1 MKFGPLVFASGH
13 FLSIFLGMTN
23 TASDFYSQHFEVA
36 GFIREVFGYM
46 DRFKGQLF
54 ILKID
59 DSLMDHPLFPVL
71 MRDIALLHKAGIRII
86 IVPGTR
92 NSIDAQLKAWE
103 IESKFHNGVR
113 LTSEDA
119 LPLIEQASLGVAQ
132 RIMSHL
138 TASGLR
144 GIQGNWVLARS
155 LGVIGGVDYMRTGKI
170 ERIQRDILEQLL
182 NEKFVPI
189 IPPIGW
195 NKLGHAYN
203 ISSTELA
210 TEICKYMQVG
220 KLFFIGSENGIK
232 LKGLV
237 TGKNTKYLEPTESGV
252 ISAMDVDQAKEL
264 LELNSDVLNFA
275 QMDYLLNAIH
285 ACEAGANRVHL
296 LSGEFQGSV
305 LTEVFSARGDGTMV
319 YANQYSSIRPANIE
333 DIPDILRIMQDYI
346 AKGFLVPR
354 TQESISEKLKDYVV
368 YSIDNSIHGCGAL
381 HEFEDNCAEVAGI
394 AVGANYRKSGIGEA
408 IVRHLISVGRMK
420 GYKKLFLLT
429 TQALDWFY
437 PFGFEDGTIED
448 LPKSKRDHYN
458 TKRNSRIL
466 VMPLDK

>member
-1 MKFGPLVFASGH
+1 MS
-13 FLSIFLGMTN
+13 N
-23 TASDFYSQHFEVA
+23 TVSDFYSQHFEVS

-54 ILKID
+54 VLKIED
-59 DSLMDHPLFPVL
+59 GLMDHPLFPVL

-103 IESKFHNGVR
+103 IESNFEGGVR
-113 LTSEDA
+113 LTSEEA

-138 TASGLR
+138 TASGLS

-155 LGVIGGVDYMRTGKI
+155 LGVIDGVDYMRTGRI

-195 NKLGHAYN
+195 NKLGQAYN

-210 TEICKYMQVG
+210 TELCKYMQVG

-232 LKGLV
+232 LDGLA
-237 TGKNTKYLEPTESGV
+237 TGKNTNYLEPTDSGV
-252 ISAMDVDQAKEL
+252 ISALDVDQAKEL
-264 LELNSDVLNFA
+264 LELNAEKLNFA
-275 QMDYLLNAIH
+275 QKDYLQNAIN

-305 LTEVFSARGDGTMV
+305 LQEVFSARGDGTMV
-319 YANQYSSIRPANIE
+319 YANQYSSIRPANME

-346 AKGFLVPR
+346 AKGYLVPR

-381 HEFEDNCAEVAGI
+381 HEFEDGMAEVAAI
-394 AVGANYRKSGIGEA
+394 AVAANYRKSGIGDA
-408 IVRHLISVGRMK
+408 IVRHLISMGKMK

-437 PFGFEDGTIED
+437 PFGFEDGSVED
-448 LPKSKRDHYN
+448 LPKSKREHYN
-458 TKRNSRIL
+458 AKRKSRIL
-466 VMPLDK
+466 IMPLE

>member
-1 MKFGPLVFASGH
+1 MS
-13 FLSIFLGMTN
+13 N
-23 TASDFYSQHFEVA
+23 TVSDFYSQHFEVS

-54 ILKID
+54 VLKIED
-59 DSLMDHPLFPVL
+59 GLMDHPLFPVL

-103 IESKFHNGVR
+103 IESKFEGGVR
-113 LTSEDA
+113 LTSEEA

-138 TASGLR
+138 TASGLS

-155 LGVIGGVDYMRTGKI
+155 LGVIEGVDYMRTGRI
-170 ERIQRDILEQLL
+170 ERIQRDILDQLL

-195 NKLGHAYN
+195 NKLGQAYN

-210 TEICKYMQVG
+210 TELCKYMQVG

-232 LKGLV
+232 LDGLA
-237 TGKNTKYLEPTESGV
+237 TGKNTNYLEPTDSGV
-252 ISAMDVDQAKEL
+252 ISALDVDQAKEL
-264 LELNSDVLNFA
+264 LDLNGDKLNFA
-275 QMDYLLNAIH
+275 QKDYLQNAIN

-305 LTEVFSARGDGTMV
+305 LQEVFSARGDGTMV
-319 YANQYSSIRPANIE
+319 YANQYSSIRPANME

-346 AKGFLVPR
+346 AKGYLVPR
-354 TQESISEKLKDYVV
+354 TQESISERLKDYVV

-381 HEFEDNCAEVAGI
+381 HEFEDGMAEVAAI
-394 AVGANYRKSGIGEA
+394 AVAANYRKSGIGDA

-437 PFGFEDGTIED
+437 PFGFEDGSVED
-448 LPKSKRDHYN
+448 LPKSKREHYN
-458 TKRNSRIL
+458 TKRKSRIL
-466 VMPLDK
+466 IMPLEK

>member
-1 MKFGPLVFASGH
+1 MS
-13 FLSIFLGMTN
+13 N
-23 TASDFYSQHFEVA
+23 TVSDFYSQHFEVS

-54 ILKID
+54 VLKIED
-59 DSLMDHPLFPVL
+59 GLMDHPLFPVL

-103 IESKFHNGVR
+103 IESKFEGGVR
-113 LTSEDA
+113 LTSEEA

-138 TASGLR
+138 TASGLS

-155 LGVIGGVDYMRTGKI
+155 LGVIDGVDYMRTGRI

-195 NKLGHAYN
+195 NKLGQAYN

-210 TEICKYMQVG
+210 TELCKYMQVG

-232 LKGLV
+232 LDGLA
-237 TGKNTKYLEPTESGV
+237 TGKNTSYLEPTDSGV
-252 ISAMDVDQAKEL
+252 ISALDVDQAKEL
-264 LELNSDVLNFA
+264 LELNADKLNFA
-275 QMDYLLNAIH
+275 QKDYLQNAIN

-305 LTEVFSARGDGTMV
+305 LQEVFSARGDGTMV
-319 YANQYSSIRPANIE
+319 YANQYSSIRPANME

-346 AKGFLVPR
+346 AKGYLVPR
-354 TQESISEKLKDYVV
+354 TQESISERLKDYVV

-381 HEFEDNCAEVAGI
+381 HEFEDGMAEVAAI
-394 AVGANYRKSGIGEA
+394 AVAANYRKSGIGDA

-420 GYKKLFLLT
+420 CYKKLFLLT

-437 PFGFEDGTIED
+437 PFGFEDGSVED
-448 LPKSKRDHYN
+448 LPKSKREHYN
-458 TKRNSRIL
+458 TKRKSRIL

>member
-1 MKFGPLVFASGH
+1 MS
-13 FLSIFLGMTN
+13 N
-23 TASDFYSQHFEVA
+23 TVSDFYSQHFEVS

-54 ILKID
+54 VLKIED
-59 DSLMDHPLFPVL
+59 GLMDHPLFPVL

-103 IESKFHNGVR
+103 IESKFEGGVR
-113 LTSEDA
+113 LTSEEA

-138 TASGLR
+138 TASGLS

-155 LGVIGGVDYMRTGKI
+155 LGVIEGVDYMRTGRI

-195 NKLGHAYN
+195 NKLGQAYN

-210 TEICKYMQVG
+210 TELCKYMQVG

-232 LKGLV
+232 LEGLA
-237 TGKNTKYLEPTESGV
+237 TGKNTKYLEPTDSGV
-252 ISAMDVDQAKEL
+252 ISALDVDQAKEL
-264 LELNSDVLNFA
+264 LELNADKLNFA
-275 QMDYLLNAIH
+275 P
-285 ACEAGANRVHL
+285 GANRVHL

-305 LTEVFSARGDGTMV
+305 LQEVFSARGDGTMV
-319 YANQYSSIRPANIE
+319 YANQYSSIRPANME

-346 AKGFLVPR
+346 AKGYLVPR

-381 HEFEDNCAEVAGI
+381 HEFEDGMAEVAAI
-394 AVGANYRKSGIGEA
+394 AVAANYRKSGIGDA

-437 PFGFEDGTIED
+437 PFGFEDGSVED
-448 LPKSKRDHYN
+448 LPKSKREHYN
-458 TKRNSRIL
+458 TKRKSRIL

>member
-1 MKFGPLVFASGH
+1 MS
-13 FLSIFLGMTN
+13 N
-23 TASDFYSQHFEVA
+23 TVSDFYSQHFEVS

-54 ILKID
+54 VLKIED
-59 DSLMDHPLFPVL
+59 GLMDHPLFPVL

-103 IESKFHNGVR
+103 IESKFEGGVR
-113 LTSEDA
+113 LTSEEA

-138 TASGLR
+138 TASGLS

-155 LGVIGGVDYMRTGKI
+155 LGVIDGVDYMRTGRI

-195 NKLGHAYN
+195 NKLGQAYN

-210 TEICKYMQVG
+210 TELCKYMQVG

-232 LKGLV
+232 LDGLA
-237 TGKNTKYLEPTESGV
+237 TGKNTNYLEPTDSGV
-252 ISAMDVDQAKEL
+252 ISALDVDQAKEL
-264 LELNSDVLNFA
+264 LELNAEKLNFA
-275 QMDYLLNAIH
+275 QKDYLQNAIN

-305 LTEVFSARGDGTMV
+305 LQEVFSARGDGTMV
-319 YANQYSSIRPANIE
+319 YANQYSSIRPANME

-346 AKGFLVPR
+346 AKGYLVPR

-381 HEFEDNCAEVAGI
+381 HEFENGMAEVAAI
-394 AVGANYRKSGIGEA
+394 AVAANYRKSGIGDA

-437 PFGFEDGTIED
+437 PFGFEDGSVED
-448 LPKSKRDHYN
+448 LPKSKREHYN
-458 TKRNSRIL
+458 AKRKSRIL
-466 VMPLDK
+466 IMPLEK

>member
-1 MKFGPLVFASGH
+1 MNKS
-13 FLSIFLGMTN
+13 
-23 TASDFYSQHFEVA
+23 ASDFYSQHFEVA

-92 NSIDAQLKAWE
+92 KSIDAQLKAWE
-103 IESKFHNGVR
+103 IESKFHDGVR
-113 LTSEDA
+113 LTSEEA

-138 TASGLR
+138 TASGLS

-155 LGVIGGVDYMRTGKI
+155 LGVIDGVDYMRTGRI
-170 ERIQRDILEQLL
+170 ERIQRDILDQLL

-210 TEICKYMQVG
+210 TEICKYMKVG
-220 KLFFIGSENGIK
+220 KLFFIGNENGIK

-252 ISAMDVDQAKEL
+252 ISALDVDQAKEL
-264 LELNSDVLNFA
+264 LELNSDILNFA
-275 QMDYLLNAIH
+275 QMDYLMNAIH

-305 LTEVFSARGDGTMV
+305 LQEVFSARGDGTMV

-333 DIPDILRIMQDYI
+333 DIPANIEDIPDILRIMQDYI
-346 AKGFLVPR
+346 AKGYLVPR

-381 HEFEDNCAEVAGI
+381 HAFEDGMAEIAGI
-394 AVGANYRKSGIGEA
+394 AVGANYRKSGIGDA
-408 IVRHLISVGRMK
+408 IVRHLISIGRMK

-437 PFGFEDGTIED
+437 PFGFEDGTVED
-448 LPKSKRDHYN
+448 LPKSKRDNYN
-458 TKRNSRIL
+458 QKRNSRIL
-466 VMPLDK
+466 VLPLEK

>member
-1 MKFGPLVFASGH
+1 MS
-13 FLSIFLGMTN
+13 N
-23 TASDFYSQHFEVA
+23 TASDFYSQHFEVS

-54 ILKID
+54 VLKIED
-59 DSLMDHPLFPVL
+59 GLMDHPLFPVL

-103 IESKFHNGVR
+103 IESKFEGGVR
-113 LTSEDA
+113 LTSEEA

-138 TASGLR
+138 TASGLS

-155 LGVIGGVDYMRTGKI
+155 LGVIEGVDYMRTGRI

-182 NEKFVPI
+182 NERFVPI

-195 NKLGHAYN
+195 NKLGQAYN

-210 TEICKYMQVG
+210 TELCKYMQVG

-232 LKGLV
+232 LDGLA
-237 TGKNTKYLEPTESGV
+237 TGKNTNYLEPTDSGV
-252 ISAMDVDQAKEL
+252 ISALDVDQAKEL
-264 LELNSDVLNFA
+264 LDLNGDKLNFA
-275 QMDYLLNAIH
+275 QKDYLQNAIN

-305 LTEVFSARGDGTMV
+305 LQEVFSARGDGTMV
-319 YANQYSSIRPANIE
+319 YANQYSSIRPANME

-346 AKGFLVPR
+346 AKGYLVPR
-354 TQESISEKLKDYVV
+354 TQESISERLKDYVV

-381 HEFEDNCAEVAGI
+381 HEFEDGMAEVAAI
-394 AVGANYRKSGIGEA
+394 AVAANYRKSGIGDA

-437 PFGFEDGTIED
+437 PFGFEDGSVED
-448 LPKSKRDHYN
+448 LPKSKREHYN
-458 TKRNSRIL
+458 TKRKSRIL
-466 VMPLDK
+466 IMPLEK

>member
-1 MKFGPLVFASGH
+1 MNKS
-13 FLSIFLGMTN
+13 
-23 TASDFYSQHFEVA
+23 ASDFYSQHFEVA

-92 NSIDAQLKAWE
+92 KSIDAQLKAWE
-103 IESKFHNGVR
+103 IESKFHDGVR
-113 LTSEDA
+113 LTSEEA

-138 TASGLR
+138 TASGLS

-155 LGVIGGVDYMRTGKI
+155 LGVIDGVDYMRTGRI
-170 ERIQRDILEQLL
+170 ERIQRDILDQLL

-210 TEICKYMQVG
+210 TEICKYMKVG
-220 KLFFIGSENGIK
+220 KLFFIGNENGIK

-252 ISAMDVDQAKEL
+252 ISALDVDQAKEL
-264 LELNSDVLNFA
+264 
-275 QMDYLLNAIH
+275 
-285 ACEAGANRVHL
+285 EAGANRVHL

-305 LTEVFSARGDGTMV
+305 LQEVFSARGDGTMV

-346 AKGFLVPR
+346 AKGYLVPR

-381 HEFEDNCAEVAGI
+381 HAFEDGMAEIAGI
-394 AVGANYRKSGIGEA
+394 AVGANYRKSGIGDA
-408 IVRHLISVGRMK
+408 IVRHLISIGRMK

-437 PFGFEDGTIED
+437 PFGFEDGTVED
-448 LPKSKRDHYN
+448 LPKSKRDNYN
-458 TKRNSRIL
+458 QKRNSRIL
-466 VMPLDK
+466 VLPLEK

>member
-1 MKFGPLVFASGH
+1 MS
-13 FLSIFLGMTN
+13 N
-23 TASDFYSQHFEVA
+23 TVSDFYSQHFEVS

-54 ILKID
+54 VLKIED
-59 DSLMDHPLFPVL
+59 GLMDHPLFPVL

-103 IESKFHNGVR
+103 IESKFEGGVR
-113 LTSEDA
+113 LTSEEA

-138 TASGLR
+138 TASGLS
-144 GIQGNWVLARS
+144 GIQGSWVLARS
-155 LGVIGGVDYMRTGKI
+155 LCGIDGVDCMRTGRI
-170 ERIQRDILEQLL
+170 GRIQRDILEQLL

-195 NKLGHAYN
+195 NKLGQAYN

-210 TEICKYMQVG
+210 TELCKYMQVG

-232 LKGLV
+232 LDGLA
-237 TGKNTKYLEPTESGV
+237 TGKNTNYLEPTDSGV
-252 ISAMDVDQAKEL
+252 ISALDVDQAKEL
-264 LELNSDVLNFA
+264 LELNAEKLNFA
-275 QMDYLLNAIH
+275 QKDYLQNAIN

-305 LTEVFSARGDGTMV
+305 LQEVFSARGDGTMV
-319 YANQYSSIRPANIE
+319 YANQYSSIRPANME

-346 AKGFLVPR
+346 AKGYLVPR
-354 TQESISEKLKDYVV
+354 TQESISERLKDYVV

-381 HEFEDNCAEVAGI
+381 HEFEDGMAEVAAI
-394 AVGANYRKSGIGEA
+394 AVAANYRKSGIGDA

-429 TQALDWFY
+429 TQALDWCY
-437 PFGFEDGTIED
+437 PCGFEDGSVED
-448 LPKSKRDHYN
+448 LPKSKREHYN
-458 TKRNSRIL
+458 TKRKSRIL
-466 VMPLDK
+466 IMPLEK

>member
-1 MKFGPLVFASGH
+1 M
-13 FLSIFLGMTN
+13 
-23 TASDFYSQHFEVA
+23 SDFYSQHFEVS

-54 ILKID
+54 VLKIED
-59 DSLMDHPLFPVL
+59 GLMDHPLFPVL

-103 IESKFHNGVR
+103 IESKFEGGVR
-113 LTSEDA
+113 LTSEEA

-138 TASGLR
+138 TASGLS

-155 LGVIGGVDYMRTGKI
+155 LGVIEGVDYMRTGRI

-182 NEKFVPI
+182 NERFVPI

-195 NKLGHAYN
+195 NKLGQAYN

-210 TEICKYMQVG
+210 TELCKYMQVG

-232 LKGLV
+232 LDGLA
-237 TGKNTKYLEPTESGV
+237 TGKNTNYLEPTDSGV
-252 ISAMDVDQAKEL
+252 ISALDVDQAKEL
-264 LELNSDVLNFA
+264 LELNAEKLNFA
-275 QMDYLLNAIH
+275 QKDYLQNAIN

-305 LTEVFSARGDGTMV
+305 LQEVFSARGDGTMV
-319 YANQYSSIRPANIE
+319 YANQYSSIRPANMEGLRGVQHRQQHSWLRRTPRIRGRHGRGGRYRCGRQLPQVRYRRRHCTALDFCGPYE
-333 DIPDILRIMQDYI
+333 GLQEAVLADHSGPRLVLSLRIR
-346 AKGFLVPR
+346 GWLR
-354 TQESISEKLKDYVV
+354 
-368 YSIDNSIHGCGAL
+368 
-381 HEFEDNCAEVAGI
+381 
-394 AVGANYRKSGIGEA
+394 
-408 IVRHLISVGRMK
+408 
-420 GYKKLFLLT
+420 
-429 TQALDWFY
+429 
-437 PFGFEDGTIED
+437 
-448 LPKSKRDHYN
+448 
-458 TKRNSRIL
+458 
-466 VMPLDK
+466 

>member
-1 MKFGPLVFASGH
+1 MS
-13 FLSIFLGMTN
+13 N
-23 TASDFYSQHFEVA
+23 TVSDFYSQHFEVS

-54 ILKID
+54 VLKIED
-59 DSLMDHPLFPVL
+59 GLMDHPLFPVL

-103 IESKFHNGVR
+103 IESKFEGGVR
-113 LTSEDA
+113 LTSEEA

-138 TASGLR
+138 TASGLS

-155 LGVIGGVDYMRTGKI
+155 LGVIEGVDYMRTGRI

-195 NKLGHAYN
+195 NKLGQAYN

-210 TEICKYMQVG
+210 TELCKYMQVG

-232 LKGLV
+232 LEGLA
-237 TGKNTKYLEPTESGV
+237 TDKNTKYLEPTDSGV
-252 ISAMDVDQAKEL
+252 ISALDVDQAKEL
-264 LELNSDVLNFA
+264 LELNADKLNFA
-275 QMDYLLNAIH
+275 QKDYLQNAIN

-305 LTEVFSARGDGTMV
+305 LQEVFSARGDGTMV
-319 YANQYSSIRPANIE
+319 YANQYSSIRPANME

-346 AKGFLVPR
+346 AKGYLVPR

-381 HEFEDNCAEVAGI
+381 HEFEDGMAEVAAI
-394 AVGANYRKSGIGEA
+394 AVAANYRKSGIGDA

-437 PFGFEDGTIED
+437 PFGFEDGSVED
-448 LPKSKRDHYN
+448 LPRSKREHYN
-458 TKRNSRIL
+458 TKRKSRIL

>member
-1 MKFGPLVFASGH
+1 MQNGAPGVPFFIKFCTMNKS
-13 FLSIFLGMTN
+13 
-23 TASDFYSQHFEVA
+23 ASDFYSQHFEVA

-46 DRFKGQLF
+46 DRFKGQL
-54 ILKID
+54 
-59 DSLMDHPLFPVL
+59 
-71 MRDIALLHKAGIRII
+71 RDIALLHKAGIRII

-92 NSIDAQLKAWE
+92 KSIDAQLKAWE
-103 IESKFHNGVR
+103 IESKFHDGVR
-113 LTSEDA
+113 LTSEEA

-138 TASGLR
+138 TASGLS

-155 LGVIGGVDYMRTGKI
+155 LGVIDGVDYMRTGRI
-170 ERIQRDILEQLL
+170 ERIQRDILDQLL

-210 TEICKYMQVG
+210 TEICKYMKVG
-220 KLFFIGSENGIK
+220 KLFFIGNENGIK

-252 ISAMDVDQAKEL
+252 ISALDVDQAKEL

-275 QMDYLLNAIH
+275 QMDYLMNAIH

-305 LTEVFSARGDGTMV
+305 LQEVFSARGDGTMV

-346 AKGFLVPR
+346 AKGYLVPR

-381 HEFEDNCAEVAGI
+381 HSIHGCGALHEFEDGMAEIAGI
-394 AVGANYRKSGIGEA
+394 AVGANYRKSGIGDA
-408 IVRHLISVGRMK
+408 IVRHLISIGQMK

-437 PFGFEDGTIED
+437 PFGFEDGTVED
-448 LPKSKRDHYN
+448 LPKSKRDNYN
-458 TKRNSRIL
+458 QKRNSRIL
-466 VMPLDK
+466 VLPLEK

>member
-1 MKFGPLVFASGH
+1 MNN
-13 FLSIFLGMTN
+13 I
-23 TASDFYSQHFEVA
+23 ASDFYSQHFEVA
-36 GFIREVFGYM
+36 GFIREVFGYV

-59 DSLMDHPLFPVL
+59 DGLMDHPLFPVL

-113 LTSEDA
+113 LTSEEA

-170 ERIQRDILEQLL
+170 ERVQRDILEQLMD
-182 NEKFVPI
+182 EKFVPI
-189 IPPIGW
+189 IAPIGW
-195 NKLGHAYN
+195 NKIGHAYN

-210 TEICKYMQVG
+210 TELCKYLQVG
-220 KLFFIGSENGIK
+220 KLFFIGNQDGIK
-232 LKGLV
+232 LGGLV
-237 TGKNTKYLEPTESGV
+237 TGKNTKYLEPTDNGL

-264 LELNSDVLNFA
+264 LELNSDTLGFA
-275 QMDYLLNAIH
+275 QMDYLMNAIN
-285 ACEAGANRVHL
+285 ACKTGANRVHL
-296 LSGEFQGSV
+296 LSGEFQGS
-305 LTEVFSARGDGTMV
+305 LLQEVFSARGDGTMV
-319 YANQYSSIRPANIE
+319 YANQYSSIRPANME

-346 AKGFLVPR
+346 DKGFLVPR
-354 TQESISEKLKDYVV
+354 TQESLSEKLKDYVV

-381 HEFEDNCAEVAGI
+381 HEFEDGMAEVAGI
-394 AVGANYRKSGIGEA
+394 AVGANYRKSGIGDA
-408 IVRHLISVGRMK
+408 IVRHLISVGQMK

-437 PFGFEDGTIED
+437 QFGFEDGTIED
-448 LPKSKRDHYN
+448 LPKSKRDNYN

-466 VMPLDK
+466 VMSLDK

>member
-1 MKFGPLVFASGH
+1 MS
-13 FLSIFLGMTN
+13 N
-23 TASDFYSQHFEVA
+23 TVSDFYSQHFEVS

-54 ILKID
+54 VLKIED
-59 DSLMDHPLFPVL
+59 GLMDHPLFPVL

-103 IESKFHNGVR
+103 IESKFEGGVR
-113 LTSEDA
+113 LTSEEA

-138 TASGLR
+138 TASGLS

-155 LGVIGGVDYMRTGKI
+155 LGVIDGVDYMRTGRI

-195 NKLGHAYN
+195 NKLGQAYN

-210 TEICKYMQVG
+210 TELCKYMQVG

-232 LKGLV
+232 LEGLT
-237 TGKNTKYLEPTESGV
+237 TGRNTNYLEPTDSGV
-252 ISAMDVDQAKEL
+252 ISALDVDQAKEL
-264 LELNSDVLNFA
+264 LELNAEKLNFA
-275 QMDYLLNAIH
+275 QKDYLQNAIN

-305 LTEVFSARGDGTMV
+305 LQEVFSARGDGTMV
-319 YANQYSSIRPANIE
+319 YANQYSSIRPANME

-346 AKGFLVPR
+346 AKGYLVPR

-381 HEFEDNCAEVAGI
+381 HAFEDGMAEIAGI
-394 AVGANYRKSGIGEA
+394 AVGANYRKSGIGDA
-408 IVRHLISVGRMK
+408 IVRHLISIGRMK

-437 PFGFEDGTIED
+437 PFGFEDGTVED
-448 LPKSKRDHYN
+448 LPKSKRDNYN
-458 TKRNSRIL
+458 QKRNSRIL
-466 VMPLDK
+466 VLPLEK

>member
-1 MKFGPLVFASGH
+1 MSNA
-13 FLSIFLGMTN
+13 
-23 TASDFYSQHFEVA
+23 ASDFYSQHFEVA

-54 ILKID
+54 VLKID
-59 DSLMDHPLFPVL
+59 DSLMDHPMFPVL

-92 NSIDAQLKAWE
+92 NSIDAQLKAWDLE
-103 IESKFHNGVR
+103 TDFCNGVR
-113 LTSEDA
+113 LTSEEA
-119 LPLIEQASLGVAQ
+119 LPLVEQASLGVAQ

-138 TASGLR
+138 TASGLS
-144 GIQGNWVLARS
+144 GIQGNWILARS
-155 LGVIGGVDYMRTGKI
+155 MGVINGVDFMRTGRI
-170 ERIQRDILEQLL
+170 ERIQRDLLEQLM

-195 NKLGHAYN
+195 NKIGRAYN

-210 TEICKYMQVG
+210 TELCKYLKVG
-220 KLFFIGSENGIK
+220 KLFFIGSESGIK
-232 LKGLV
+232 LEGLV
-237 TGKNTKYLEPTESGV
+237 TGKNTKHLEPTDNGL

-264 LELNSDVLNFA
+264 LELNSDVLDFA
-275 QMDYLLNAIH
+275 QMDYLMNAIH

-305 LTEVFSARGDGTMV
+305 LQEVFSARGDGTMV
-319 YANQYSSIRPANIE
+319 YANQYSSIRPATIE

-346 AKGFLVPR
+346 AKGYLVPR
-354 TQESISEKLKDYVV
+354 TQDSISEKLDDYVV

-381 HEFEDNCAEVAGI
+381 HKFENGMAEVAGI

-408 IVRHLISVGRMK
+408 IVRHLISLGRMR
-420 GYKKLFLLT
+420 GYKTLFLLT

-437 PFGFEDGTIED
+437 QLGFVDGTVDE
-448 LPKSKRDHYN
+448 LPPSKRDHYN
-458 TKRNSRIL
+458 NKRKSRIL
-466 VMPLDK
+466 MLPLDK

>member
-1 MKFGPLVFASGH
+1 MS
-13 FLSIFLGMTN
+13 N
-23 TASDFYSQHFEVA
+23 TVSDFYSQHFEVS

-54 ILKID
+54 VLKIED
-59 DSLMDHPLFPVL
+59 GLMDHPLFPVL

-103 IESKFHNGVR
+103 IESKFEGGVR
-113 LTSEDA
+113 LTSEEA

-138 TASGLR
+138 TASGLS

-155 LGVIGGVDYMRTGKI
+155 LGVIEGVDYMRTGRI

-195 NKLGHAYN
+195 NKLGQAYN

-210 TEICKYMQVG
+210 TELCKYMQVG
-220 KLFFIGSENGIK
+220 KLFFIGSENGIR
-232 LKGLV
+232 LEGLA
-237 TGKNTKYLEPTESGV
+237 TGKNTKYLEPTDSGV
-252 ISAMDVDQAKEL
+252 ISALDVDQAKEL
-264 LELNSDVLNFA
+264 LELNADKLNFA
-275 QMDYLLNAIH
+275 QKDYLQNAIN

-305 LTEVFSARGDGTMV
+305 LQEVFSARGDGTMV
-319 YANQYSSIRPANIE
+319 YANQYSSIRPANME

-346 AKGFLVPR
+346 AKGYLVPR
-354 TQESISEKLKDYVV
+354 TQENISEKLKDYVV

-381 HEFEDNCAEVAGI
+381 HEFEDGMAEVAAI
-394 AVGANYRKSGIGEA
+394 AVAANYRKSGIGDA

-437 PFGFEDGTIED
+437 PFGFEDGSVED
-448 LPKSKRDHYN
+448 LPKSKREHYN
-458 TKRNSRIL
+458 TKRKSRIL

>member
-1 MKFGPLVFASGH
+1 MNKS
-13 FLSIFLGMTN
+13 
-23 TASDFYSQHFEVA
+23 ASDFYSQHFEVA

-54 ILKID
+54 VLKID

-92 NSIDAQLKAWE
+92 KSIDAQLKAWE
-103 IESKFHNGVR
+103 IESKFHSGIR
-113 LTSEDA
+113 LTSEEA

-138 TASGLR
+138 TASGLS

-155 LGVIGGVDYMRTGKI
+155 LGVINGVDYMRTGKI
-170 ERIQRDILEQLL
+170 ERIQRDLLEQLM

-189 IPPIGW
+189 IAPIGW
-195 NKLGHAYN
+195 NKIGHAYN

-210 TEICKYMQVG
+210 TELCKYMKVG
-220 KLFFIGSENGIK
+220 KLFFIGNQDGIK
-232 LKGLV
+232 LGGLV
-237 TGKNTKYLEPTESGV
+237 TGKNTKYLEPTDNGL

-264 LELNSDVLNFA
+264 LELNSDTLGFA
-275 QMDYLLNAIH
+275 QMDYLMNAIN
-285 ACEAGANRVHL
+285 ACKAGANRVHL
-296 LSGEFQGSV
+296 LSGEFQGS
-305 LTEVFSARGDGTMV
+305 LLQEVFSARGDGTMV
-319 YANQYSSIRPANIE
+319 YANQYSSIRPASME

-346 AKGFLVPR
+346 DKGFLVPR

-381 HEFEDNCAEVAGI
+381 HEFEDGMAEVAGI
-394 AVGANYRKSGIGEA
+394 AVGANYRKSGIGDA
-408 IVRHLISVGRMK
+408 IVRHLISVGQMK

-437 PFGFEDGTIED
+437 QFGFEDGTVDE
-448 LPKSKRDHYN
+448 LPKSKREHYN
-458 TKRNSRIL
+458 QKRNSRIL
-466 VMPLDK
+466 MLPLEK